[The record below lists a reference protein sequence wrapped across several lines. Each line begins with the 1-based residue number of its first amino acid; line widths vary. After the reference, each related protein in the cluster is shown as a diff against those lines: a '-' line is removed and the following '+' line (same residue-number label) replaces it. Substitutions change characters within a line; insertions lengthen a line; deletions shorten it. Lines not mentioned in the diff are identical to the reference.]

1 MDNLILELSL
11 YLALLNFWNIIKN
24 FIIYFHFII
33 ILFAFIYVV
42 LQYNIDYIQLSKWP
56 IIQAYELLHMYIF
69 KLAYLTSLYSGI
81 ISKKD

>member
-42 LQYNIDYIQLSKWP
+42 LQYNIDYIQLSK
-56 IIQAYELLHMYIF
+56 
-69 KLAYLTSLYSGI
+69 
-81 ISKKD
+81 